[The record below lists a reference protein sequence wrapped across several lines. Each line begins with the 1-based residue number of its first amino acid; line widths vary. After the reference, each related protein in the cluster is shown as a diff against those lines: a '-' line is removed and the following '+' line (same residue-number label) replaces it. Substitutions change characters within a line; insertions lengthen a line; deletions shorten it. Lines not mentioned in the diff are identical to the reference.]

1 MHQTNRLGQMI
12 LSHWHTHR
20 PEMVAELRS
29 RNLLEKTLQEAEK
42 QTADLL
48 HELVSVQKMEYQT
61 AWELATREWAF
72 LPTGD
77 RPEPKN

>member
-1 MHQTNRLGQMI
+1 MDEKTRLGQMI
-12 LSHWHTHR
+12 LSHWQTHL

-29 RNLLEKTLQEAEK
+29 RNNLEKALQEAEK

-48 HELVSVQKMEYQT
+48 HELVSVQKMEYQA
-61 AWELATREWAF
+61 AWEIATREWAF

-77 RPEPKN
+77 PQEPKS